1 MFGSSLSPVVCSGGM
16 SYLRYLCLFVHSG
29 VQHILFCVCVLFL
42 FVFFVYVPHFTGTK
56 HQFYESMSPFHY
68 NHIEAGI
75 VSGSHSISNVELYT
89 SLADYEFLL

>member
-1 MFGSSLSPVVCSGGM
+1 ME
-16 SYLRYLCLFVHSG
+16 
-29 VQHILFCVCVLFL
+29 
-42 FVFFVYVPHFTGTK
+42 GTNGDVEGLTTRLLIEN
-56 HQFYESMSPFHY
+56 QFYESMSPFHY